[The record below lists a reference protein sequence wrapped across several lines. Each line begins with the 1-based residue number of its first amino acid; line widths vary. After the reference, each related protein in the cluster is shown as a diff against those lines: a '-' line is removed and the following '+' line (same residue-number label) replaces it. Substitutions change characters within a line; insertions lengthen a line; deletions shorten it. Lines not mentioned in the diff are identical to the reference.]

1 MGVLQV
7 SSAVVRGTGTPLAA
21 SLTFGSAITAGSTIA
36 VLIHQ
41 SGVVGRTF
49 GVTEGGSGAGWSNL
63 HNTAGGSIGISRFWG
78 RANHPGG
85 SATIA
90 VGHGQNTA
98 DFACC
103 AVEFEAGTSLN
114 LVDDD
119 EFVDAAVTDFHR
131 SSTSGLTTALSVLG
145 LIAAGAAS
153 TNFTNGVPKS
163 GSGWTKIGGTDANYF
178 FAYQE
183 FPSGTTAQLG
193 EWDST
198 GTDRIARSGMVLLG
212 TEAPEGGGGA
222 IGRAAQAWWFGL

>member
-1 MGVLQV
+1 MSVLQV
-7 SSAVVRGTGTPLAA
+7 TPIVRGTGTPLVA
-21 SLTFGSAITAGSTIA
+21 SLVFPAPITAGSTVVA
-36 VLIHQ
+36 LIHQ
-41 SGVVGRTF
+41 SGITGRTF
-49 GVTEGGSGAGWSNL
+49 SVLESGSATGWASIFQGAG
-63 HNTAGGSIGISRFWG
+63 ASIGVPRFFG
-78 RANHPGG
+78 RPNHPG
-85 SATIA
+85 SADTLT
-90 VGHGQNTA
+90 VGHGQNTV
-98 DFACC
+98 DFAAC
-103 AVEFEAGTSLN
+103 AIEFEAGTSLN
-114 LVDDD
+114 LIDDD

-131 SSTSGLTTALSVLG
+131 SSTSGLTTAESVLG
-145 LIAAGAAS
+145 LISAGAAN